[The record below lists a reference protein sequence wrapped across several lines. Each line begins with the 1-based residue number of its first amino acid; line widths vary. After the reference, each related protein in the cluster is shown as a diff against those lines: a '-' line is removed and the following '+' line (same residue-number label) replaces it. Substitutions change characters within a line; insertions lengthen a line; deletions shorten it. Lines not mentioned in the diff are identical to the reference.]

1 MPLQRRIPKRGFK
14 NRFAI
19 EYAIINLK
27 DIVKI
32 QDTDI
37 ITPEIFIE
45 KGIIKDLKNG
55 IKVLGNGD
63 IQRPLTIKA
72 HAFSASAIS
81 KISAAGG
88 KAEVV

>member
-32 QDTDI
+32 QDADI
-37 ITPEIFIE
+37 ITPEILIE